1 MSQNEPKSDHLTPKQ
16 ARFVLCLLQGLSLN
30 NAAAVVGIS
39 YCTAKRWKELPA
51 VGEAIWQGTE
61 NLISQ
66 TQLDLLSK
74 VSCAVGVLHD
84 LAINDALPAQI
95 RRQASAD
102 IVSLALRS
110 VADHDRRLMVE
121 LANEQKEIKE
131 LLNERIANPRRHA
144 PPFAEDSR
152 PH

>member
-1 MSQNEPKSDHLTPKQ
+1 MSQNEPKSDYLTPKQ

-131 LLNERIANPRRHA
+131 LLNEGIANPRRHA
-144 PPFAEDSR
+144 SPFAGDSR